1 MPAREAAAA
10 PMARMLCR
18 RRGARLDAAAL
29 AVKLA
34 DEHRGGHR
42 ALRRRHA
49 QRGRPG
55 RVGGGRGD
63 DGAVGAEEGHA
74 GRCRARAHCRRQPQR
89 VQRAGRL
96 RARAQVGRRGLR
108 EQVAADH
115 CVAAPAL
122 RDRQRQPRCPRR
134 AAASRQERGRATSA
148 RWYTYAFVRA
158 SSCWMRTPAGRR
170 AAPVCTAAD
179 APKRPDVLRCQPASP
194 ADAGCAGRARGSGQC
209 WSHVGRPGDL
219 GLPAVLA
226 TLSRQRCAAIS
237 LQRRGGAAALPRS
250 GRGCVGVKHWEA
262 DV

>member
-96 RARAQVGRRGLR
+96 RARAQVGRRGPR
-108 EQVAADH
+108 EQVAANIAPRPPH
-115 CVAAPAL
+115 CAIDSGNPVAPAGQLPRGKKGGAPLRRAGTHTRLCARRPAGCARPPAGAPLQCAPRPTRQSDPSCCGASQPAPPTPAAPAEPGAQASAGAMWGGL
-122 RDRQRQPRCPRR
+122 GTWGCPP
-134 AAASRQERGRATSA
+134 
-148 RWYTYAFVRA
+148 
-158 SSCWMRTPAGRR
+158 CW
-170 AAPVCTAAD
+170 
-179 APKRPDVLRCQPASP
+179 RPCP
-194 ADAGCAGRARGSGQC
+194 GSG
-209 WSHVGRPGDL
+209 
-219 GLPAVLA
+219 
-226 TLSRQRCAAIS
+226 
-237 LQRRGGAAALPRS
+237 ALPSRCS
-250 GRGCVGVKHWEA
+250 AGEAPPHCPAAGVAVW
-262 DV
+262 V